1 MRKVRNFNVLYLVPR
16 FWLLFD
22 EKVQLVNY
30 QKKSLSP
37 ISSCLL
43 IVRMYG
49 TYKSFNLNQQVVRY
63 INLEVHHDITTFL
76 KRASFQ
82 THGNY
87 AIIGINYARDWY
99 ILSCMMMKMIRIIQE
114 QGAYREI
121 LTQKVRI
128 LTKFWPSFIQTSD
141 IILTNQGVILTQK

>member
-1 MRKVRNFNVLYLVPR
+1 MRKVRNFNAFYLVPR

-63 INLEVHHDITTFL
+63 INLEVYHDITTFL

-82 THGNY
+82 THGKV
-87 AIIGINYARDWY
+87 
-99 ILSCMMMKMIRIIQE
+99 LSSHI
-114 QGAYREI
+114 
-121 LTQKVRI
+121 
-128 LTKFWPSFIQTSD
+128 SD
-141 IILTNQGVILTQK
+141 YWKLCERLIYPLMYDDEDD